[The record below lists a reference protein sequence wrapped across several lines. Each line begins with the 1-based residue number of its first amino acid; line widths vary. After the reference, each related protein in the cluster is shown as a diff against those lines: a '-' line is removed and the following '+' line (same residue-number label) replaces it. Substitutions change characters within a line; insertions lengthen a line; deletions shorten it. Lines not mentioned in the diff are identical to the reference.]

1 MEWFY
6 ARGDMQRGPVT
17 EEELGDLVRDGIISA
32 ETRVWRE
39 GMSDWVPLSEVHK
52 LAGRYLKEETPF
64 KKKPPVTAPA
74 MGGGVEN
81 SLAAPTD
88 SSSMAAAASPTVN
101 VPDLPQ
107 GVARRLGAEGDLKQ
121 PPTYLVQ
128 AVIGLVFS
136 FFCCFVPGI
145 PAIVAIVF
153 ATKVSGLHEAGDF
166 DGALEASKKAKL
178 WCNITGAVFLVM
190 IILSVIANALDVPT
204 P

>member
-52 LAGRYLKEETPF
+52 LAGRYLKKETSF
-64 KKKPPVTAPA
+64 KKESPVA
-74 MGGGVEN
+74 GVEN
-81 SLAAPTD
+81 SLVAPTA

-107 GVARRLGAEGDLKQ
+107 GVARRPGAEGDLKQ

-166 DGALEASKKAKL
+166 DGALEASKKARL